1 MTAQLTPAEDHR
13 TQYIA
18 LTLILWAAIAIF
30 VGSKWEYR
38 DLVNFA
44 QVFGGAGVGILTGQ
58 KLQSAQKNNSGDPLL
73 PPNPPQENIK

>member
-1 MTAQLTPAEDHR
+1 MNPPEDHR

-18 LTLILWAAIAIF
+18 LFLIAMAAVAIF
-30 VGSKWEYR
+30 VGNKWEYR

-58 KLQSAQKNNSGDPLL
+58 KLQSALTHNSRDLNVN
-73 PPNPPQENIK
+73 PPNQ